1 MMLIPINKVSA
12 PNVFRTPFDMAFSIG
27 LFFAANRL
35 VSQKVKLPA
44 TAKLTNKQMDIHG
57 SLPTIP
63 SRVLAT
69 T

>member
-1 MMLIPINKVSA
+1 
-12 PNVFRTPFDMAFSIG
+12 

-44 TAKLTNKQMDIHG
+44 TAKLTIKQMDIHG